1 MSEEFINVPLE
12 PKDKAMLKL
21 QAADNGR
28 AMMREAA
35 VLIRLGLKPRTKP
48 RMSPRRRNLGGAK

>member
-1 MSEEFINVPLE
+1 MSEDIINVPLA
-12 PKDKAMLKL
+12 PKDKAALKQ

-35 VLIRLGLKPRTKP
+35 VLIRRGLKPRT
-48 RMSPRRRNLGGAK
+48 RPRRTTGGGAK

>member
-1 MSEEFINVPLE
+1 MTEDIINVPLE
-12 PKDKAMLKL
+12 PKDKAALKQ

-35 VLIRLGLKPRTKP
+35 VLIRRGLKPRT
-48 RMSPRRRNLGGAK
+48 RPRRAKTAGGAK